1 LKSRKKKR
9 KKVSI
14 MAKSKKGVGTGKWGG
29 RGGGMEIPYSLYAA
43 RLFETSYF

>member
-1 LKSRKKKR
+1 LKSRKKKKNKR
-9 KKVSI
+9 SI
-14 MAKSKKGVGTGKWGG
+14 IAKSKKGVGIGNWGG